1 MKRFTAGFLLL
12 MTAAGC
18 SNVPPVTSETAGP
31 KVVFTQSGVP
41 GNITSLTLNADS
53 NAAQFFNAVATDPG
67 GVKSIN
73 LVFTS
78 GTGSCTTVM
87 GAVYSGVFTYS
98 PVPANQNT
106 TSTPDGMGLVPTEL
120 FTTSTV
126 QGPFTCNTFLNPPQ
140 TSRPYGDT
148 VYANVTATNYSGK
161 STNASLPMTFQ

>member
-1 MKRFTAGFLLL
+1 MKRFTGLLL
-12 MTAAGC
+12 LLAAAGC
-18 SNVPPVTSETAGP
+18 SNVTPVTNETTAP
-31 KVVFTQSGVP
+31 TVVFTQSGAP
-41 GNITSLTLNADS
+41 GNITSLTLNPDS

-78 GTGSCTTVM
+78 GTAFCTTVM

-98 PVPANQNT
+98 PVPANQST
-106 TSTPDGMGLVPTEL
+106 TSTPDGMGFVPTEL

-126 QGPFTCNTFLNPPQ
+126 QGPFTCDTFLHPPQ